1 MWGSLDQSV
10 AALERRPRQGL
21 PDIEEAALIQEA
33 TPAASAAYA
42 CQASLTPTSRMLSS
56 DRARAMSLREPL
68 TSSRILFAAS
78 SLA

>member
-1 MWGSLDQSV
+1 MESV
-10 AALERRPRQGL
+10 AGFMKTPRDRSL
-21 PDIEEAALIQEA
+21 ASIEEAALVQA
-33 TPAASAAYA
+33 TTPVASAAFA
-42 CQASLTPTSRMLSS
+42 RQASLAATSRTRSS